1 MMHAYQKSYLDK
13 RFNLMFIVA
22 NEVKRKLADI
32 GIIDEKGI
40 SACTERYVYHLK
52 DNFTTR
58 T

>member
-1 MMHAYQKSYLDK
+1 
-13 RFNLMFIVA
+13 MFVVA

>member
-40 SACTERYVYHLK
+40 SACTERYVY
-52 DNFTTR
+52 
-58 T
+58 